1 MMNTSFSNVFMYNN
15 KVYKIVNYL
24 EIERTIFAIGAD
36 YDSNYMYFKYKKVND
51 RYIFVPFMPL
61 ISILPQYQTVA
72 TKNIANFMEAL
83 TAILTKYPH
92 SEEEIFA
99 KANEIIYGE
108 TANFKPKANLEL
120 TVKYFEARFTNLLS
134 LYTKK
139 SISELLK
146 CDIKPVKEETK
157 KITTS
162 KPVKRNK
169 FQTSKFAYLLLMVLS
184 LVGFLEC
191 FTIYNQWKSEGAK
204 TDRLM
209 SDILAHT
216 EIQNDEVDI
225 EEIYNVADDSKTAN
239 IKKKNKYGADYWDY
253 ANVALMNVDFK
264 ELLKENR
271 DTVGWLYVNNT
282 NINYP
287 FVQGDD
293 NSYYLNRAFDKSK
306 SAAGWLF
313 ADYRSDLTNFK
324 RNTVV
329 YGHGRVDQVM
339 FGSLDNVLKKSWYTN
354 PDNHII
360 KVSTPTHNTLWQ
372 VFAVYTIPAE
382 SYYLRHNFEN
392 DEDYLTFLE
401 TIQSR
406 SKYDFN
412 VDLDE
417 NDKILTLST
426 CLDYNGNRIVLHAKL
441 VKSVEK

>member
-1 MMNTSFSNVFMYNN
+1 MMNASFFMYND
-15 KVYKIVNYL
+15 KVYNIVNYI
-24 EIERTIFAIGAD
+24 EIEKTIFAIGVD
-36 YDSNYMYFKYKKVND
+36 YESNYMYFKYKKVND

-72 TKNIANFMEAL
+72 TKNIANFMETL
-83 TAILTKYPH
+83 ILTLTQYPNRT
-92 SEEEIFA
+92 EEIFS
-99 KANEIIYGE
+99 KANEIICTE
-108 TANFKPKANLEL
+108 TLHFKPKANLEL
-120 TVKYFEARFTNLLS
+120 TTEYFEACFTNMLS

-139 SISELLK
+139 TISELLRSDLK
-146 CDIKPVKEETK
+146 PQKEIKEIKKKETK
-157 KITTS
+157 S
-162 KPVKRNK
+162 KKVPA
-169 FQTSKFAYLLLMVLS
+169 SKYAYLLLMILS
-184 LVGFLEC
+184 VVGFLEC
-191 FTIYNQWKSEGAK
+191 FTIYSQWKAEGAK
-204 TDRLM
+204 TDALM

-216 EIQNDEVDI
+216 EIENDEVDI

-239 IKKKNKYGADYWDY
+239 IKKKNKYGDDYWDY
-253 ANVALMNVDFK
+253 ANVALMNVDFE

-324 RNTVV
+324 RNTVI

-360 KVSTPTHNTLWQ
+360 KISTPTHNTLWQ

-412 VDLDE
+412 VALDE

>member
-1 MMNTSFSNVFMYNN
+1 M
-15 KVYKIVNYL
+15 
-24 EIERTIFAIGAD
+24 
-36 YDSNYMYFKYKKVND
+36 
-51 RYIFVPFMPL
+51 
-61 ISILPQYQTVA
+61 
-72 TKNIANFMEAL
+72 
-83 TAILTKYPH
+83 
-92 SEEEIFA
+92 
-99 KANEIIYGE
+99 
-108 TANFKPKANLEL
+108 
-120 TVKYFEARFTNLLS
+120 
-134 LYTKK
+134 
-139 SISELLK
+139 
-146 CDIKPVKEETK
+146 
-157 KITTS
+157 
-162 KPVKRNK
+162 
-169 FQTSKFAYLLLMVLS
+169 
-184 LVGFLEC
+184 
-191 FTIYNQWKSEGAK
+191 
-204 TDRLM
+204 
-209 SDILAHT
+209 
-216 EIQNDEVDI
+216 
-225 EEIYNVADDSKTAN
+225 
-239 IKKKNKYGADYWDY
+239 
-253 ANVALMNVDFK
+253 
-264 ELLKENR
+264 
-271 DTVGWLYVNNT
+271 YVNNT

-293 NSYYLNRAFDKSK
+293 NSYYLNRAFDRSK

-313 ADYRSDLTNFK
+313 ADYRSDLTHFK
-324 RNTVV
+324 RNTVI

-401 TIQSR
+401 TIKSR

>member
-15 KVYKIVNYL
+15 KIYNIVNYL
-24 EIERTIFAIGAD
+24 EIEKTIFAIGTD
-36 YDSNYMYFKYKKVND
+36 YDMNYTYFKYKKVND

-72 TKNIANFMEAL
+72 TKNIANFLESL
-83 TAILTKYPH
+83 TSILTKYPKQ
-92 SEEEIFA
+92 ETTIFN
-99 KANEIIYGE
+99 KASEIINAE
-108 TANFKPKANLEL
+108 SQNFKDKANLEL
-120 TVKYFEARFTNLLS
+120 TTEYFEARFINLLS
-134 LYTKK
+134 FYDKK
-139 SISELLK
+139 TISELLRTDSK
-146 CDIKPVKEETK
+146 TPKIEAKEIVKQTPRSTK
-157 KITTS
+157 KNTS
-162 KPVKRNK
+162 KL
-169 FQTSKFAYLLLMVLS
+169 AYLCLIIIS
-184 LVGFLEC
+184 FVGFLQC
-191 FTIYNQWKSEGAK
+191 YSALSTWMSEGKK
-204 TDRLM
+204 TDNIMNNL
-209 SDILAHT
+209 LAST
-216 EIQNDEVDI
+216 EITEQEVDI
-225 EEIYNVADDSKTAN
+225 EEIYNVADDSQTAN
-239 IKKKNKYGADYWDY
+239 LKKKNKYGADYWNY
-253 ANVALMNVDFK
+253 ANVALMDVNFN
-264 ELLKENR
+264 ELLKENK

-287 FVQGDD
+287 FVQGND

-324 RNTVV
+324 RNTVI

-339 FGSLDNVLKKSWYTN
+339 FGSLDKVLEKEWYTN

-360 KVSTPTHNTLWQ
+360 KLSTPTQNTLWQ

-392 DEDYLTFLE
+392 DEDYLTFLN
-401 TIQSR
+401 TIESR

-412 VDLDE
+412 VNLDA

-441 VKSVEK
+441 VKAVAK